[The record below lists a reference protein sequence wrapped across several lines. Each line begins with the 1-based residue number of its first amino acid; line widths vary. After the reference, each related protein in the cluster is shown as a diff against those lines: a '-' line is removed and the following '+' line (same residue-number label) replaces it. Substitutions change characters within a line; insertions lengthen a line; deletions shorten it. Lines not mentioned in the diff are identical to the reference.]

1 MRGVR
6 PVTAKL
12 LVPALGLLLLACSGA
27 EPPPAATPAG
37 GGTPPAASPSPAAQT
52 PAPGTASPTAGG
64 ATPCEAVDD
73 PGTVAVT
80 IEGFAYSPRTVEAR
94 TGDIVAW
101 TNMDAAPHTATLDD
115 GSCTTAN
122 LGKDGTGA
130 LRFSAAGSYG
140 YFCRIHPDMKG
151 TVEVT
156 D

>member
-27 EPPPAATPAG
+27 EPLPAATPAG
-37 GGTPPAASPSPAAQT
+37 GGNPPVASPSPAAQT
-52 PAPGTASPTAGG
+52 PEPGTASPTAGG
-64 ATPCEAVDD
+64 ATPCEAVDG
-73 PGTVAVT
+73 PGTVAVA
-80 IEGFAYSPRTVEAR
+80 IEGFAYSPRSVEA
-94 TGDIVAW
+94 TVGDVITW
-101 TNMDAAPHTATLDD
+101 TNRDGAPHTATLDD
-115 GSCTTAN
+115 GSCTTPN
-122 LGKDGTGA
+122 LGKDDTGS
-130 LRFSAAGSYG
+130 LRFSSAGSYG